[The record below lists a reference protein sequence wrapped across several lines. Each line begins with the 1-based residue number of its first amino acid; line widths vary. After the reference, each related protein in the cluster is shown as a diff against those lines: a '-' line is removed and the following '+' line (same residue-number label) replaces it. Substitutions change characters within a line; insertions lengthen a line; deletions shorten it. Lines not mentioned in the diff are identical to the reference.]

1 MAEKEP
7 PSLKQLRINT
17 WLDACFQVSGCKTLA
32 CVHEKSGLDVESNV
46 WTRYKNGYLGKEYEP
61 SPMTVN
67 RVDQSLPGTGVVF
80 LVGPAG
86 LSLWDVLEG
95 NPSAC
100 EKVLHGQLE
109 KHVKK
114 ASEWMLLSKKTISEM
129 TLMEKCQALIE
140 LCVPSAWFEK
150 PAEQS
155 DEDLPEFWWA
165 DEDNPP
171 KAIDLRFADTSKFYM
186 NLQEVMT
193 KYKKQEN
200 ILALAYSEYFKRKS
214 YKPTRAIT
222 SKFSGHLKL
231 YGEFKI
237 ANPKNIMALLAAAVH
252 CVINSKIED
261 SIELSFLYE
270 YILDGINEATK
281 TLFGEEIN
289 FYINETW
296 NL

>member
-86 LSLWDVLEG
+86 LPLWDVLEG
-95 NPSAC
+95 NPSVC
-100 EKVLHGQLE
+100 QKVLDEELQS
-109 KHVKK
+109 HVMK
-114 ASEWMLLSKKTISEM
+114 ASVWMLLKKKPINAM
-129 TLMEKCQALIE
+129 TLIEKCQALIE

-171 KAIDLRFADTSKFYM
+171 KAIDLRFADTSKFYL
-186 NLQEVMT
+186 NLQEVMA
-193 KYKKQEN
+193 KYKEQGN
-200 ILALAYSEYFKRKS
+200 ILALGYSNSSFRK
-214 YKPTRAIT
+214 TI
-222 SKFSGHLKL
+222 FS
-231 YGEFKI
+231 EFKI
-237 ANPKNIMALLAAAVH
+237 ASPKNIVALLSAAIL

-261 SIELSFLYE
+261 SIELSFIYE
-270 YILDGINEATK
+270 YIFDGTNEATK
-281 TLFGEEIN
+281 KLFGEEIN
-289 FYINETW
+289 LYINETW

>member
-7 PSLKQLRINT
+7 PSLKQIRINT

-32 CVHEKSGLDVESNV
+32 CLHEKSGLDVESNV

-86 LSLWDVLEG
+86 LPLWDVLEG
-95 NPSAC
+95 NPSVC
-100 EKVLHGQLE
+100 QKVLDKALKE
-109 KHVKK
+109 HVIR
-114 ASEWMLLSKKTISEM
+114 ASEWMLLKKKPIDEM
-129 TLMEKCQALIE
+129 TLIEKCQALIE

-193 KYKKQEN
+193 KYKEQGN
-200 ILALAYSEYFKRKS
+200 ILALGYSKSSFRK
-214 YKPTRAIT
+214 TI
-222 SKFSGHLKL
+222 F
-231 YGEFKI
+231 GEFKI
-237 ANPKNIMALLAAAVH
+237 ASPKNIVALLSAAIL
-252 CVINSKIED
+252 CVIKSKIED
-261 SIELSFLYE
+261 SIELSFIYE
-270 YILDGINEATK
+270 YIFDGINEATK
-281 TLFGEEIN
+281 NLFGEEIN
-289 FYINETW
+289 LYINETW

>member
-7 PSLKQLRINT
+7 PSLKQIRINT

-32 CVHEKSGLDVESNV
+32 CLHEKSGLDVESNV

-80 LVGPAG
+80 LVGPAC
-86 LSLWDVLEG
+86 LPLWDVLEG
-95 NPSAC
+95 NPSVC
-100 EKVLHGQLE
+100 QKVLDEELQS
-109 KHVKK
+109 HVMK
-114 ASEWMLLSKKTISEM
+114 ASVWMLLKKKPINAM
-129 TLMEKCQALIE
+129 TLIEKCQALIE

-193 KYKKQEN
+193 KYKEQGN
-200 ILALAYSEYFKRKS
+200 ILALGYSKSSFRK
-214 YKPTRAIT
+214 TI
-222 SKFSGHLKL
+222 F
-231 YGEFKI
+231 GEFKI
-237 ANPKNIMALLAAAVH
+237 ASPKNIVALLSAAIL

-261 SIELSFLYE
+261 SIELSFIYE
-270 YILDGINEATK
+270 YIFDGINEATK
-281 TLFGEEIN
+281 NLFGEEIN
-289 FYINETW
+289 LYINETW